1 LTDRYLGLNSNQ
13 NIKEIMKNTYILSIL
28 FCSVLGLTSCVDVLD
43 KTDLGAA
50 SPELVAGDSVLAN
63 VALSYIYNQNLPDW
77 GGVTAVSSL
86 GGSTYSEESFNQGS
100 TENKILEGTITTTDV
115 ADFGTALNAT
125 NNYGKIR
132 TINSF
137 VYDLTVDVKMDRAA
151 KNRLLAQA
159 YFFRSWRYFE
169 LVKLYGGVP
178 MITTPQYAV
187 GVEARDLTFVGRNT
201 TTECYNQMVADLDSA
216 IKYLP
221 STWAS
226 PTTNWGRITK
236 GAASALKGR
245 VLLYAA
251 SPQFNPSDVANKWQ
265 SSYDANKQAFDILT
279 ASGAKLFADYGKMWF
294 TEVGNTEAVFVTGY
308 NTSTGD
314 QQRRNNGY
322 EASTR
327 PKYSTVAGGGSN
339 IPSWDLVKAYPMKDG
354 KAAGDATSKYTY
366 SDQTFY
372 KNRDPRFDKTIAYNG
387 CTWNMTNVPNNRLWT
402 YQVSAKSVENAGT
415 NASNTGFYCRKA
427 LQTTDVASS
436 TLDFS
441 NTAYSGTDWMEIRF
455 AEVLLNLAESATG
468 INKLDEAYTQLK
480 AVRARAGIDAGT
492 DGLYGLKANMTRAEM
507 FKAILAERQI
517 EFAFEGKRFWDLRRW
532 RLLESTLNGKKGSK
546 VVISLKTT
554 GVPTDFAT
562 TRDALVLDDIYTKY
576 LTVTVTENA
585 LMTRPAI
592 NFSTG
597 YYFFPIPTS
606 AINNNPKIVQNN
618 TWGGAF
624 DPLQ

>member
-1 LTDRYLGLNSNQ
+1 M
-13 NIKEIMKNTYILSIL
+13 IKNKYILSML
-28 FCSVLGLTSCVDVLD
+28 FCSVLGLTSCVDVLE

-50 SPELVAGDSVLAN
+50 SPEVVAGDSVLAN

-77 GGVTAVSSL
+77 GGASSISAL
-86 GGSTYSEESFNQGS
+86 GGSTYSEESYNQGS
-100 TENKILEGTITTTDV
+100 TENRILEGTLLLTDIG
-115 ADFGTALNAT
+115 DFGTALNAT

-137 VYDLTVDVKMDRAA
+137 IYDLNIDKKMEVGA
-151 KNRLLAQA
+151 KNRLISQA
-159 YFFRSWRYFE
+159 LFFRSWRYFE

-187 GVEARDLTFVGRNT
+187 GIEAREGTFVGRNT

-221 STWAS
+221 RTWAT
-226 PTTNWGRITK
+226 PATNWGRITK
-236 GAASALKGR
+236 GAAAALKGR
-245 VLLYAA
+245 ILLYAA
-251 SPQFNPSDVANKWQ
+251 SPQFNPNDVATKWQ
-265 SSYDANKQAFDILT
+265 ASYDANKNAFDILS
-279 ASGAKLFADYGKMWF
+279 ASGSKLFADYGKMWF
-294 TEVGNTEAVFVTGY
+294 TESGNTEAVFVTGY

-314 QQRRNNGY
+314 QQRRNSGW
-322 EASTR
+322 EASNR
-327 PKYSTVAGGGSN
+327 PRYSTVSSGGSN

-354 KAAGDATSKYTY
+354 KAAGDASSKYAY
-366 SDQTFY
+366 ADQTFY
-372 KNRDPRFDKTIAYNG
+372 KNRDPRFDKTIAFNG
-387 CTWNMTNVPNNRLWT
+387 CNWLMTNVPNSRLWT
-402 YQVSAKSVENAGT
+402 YQVAGKSIENNGT
-415 NASNTGFYCRKA
+415 NPSNTGFYCRKA
-427 LQTTDVASS
+427 LQTSDVASS

-441 NTAYSGTDWMEIRF
+441 NTIYSGTDWMEIRF

-468 INKLDEAYTQLK
+468 IGKMDEAYTQIK
-480 AVRARAGIDAGT
+480 AVRARAGIEAGT
-492 DGLYGLKANMTRAEM
+492 DGLYGLKANMSRAEM

-554 GVPTDFAT
+554 GVPADFAT
-562 TRDALVLDDIYTKY
+562 TRDALPLDEVYTKY

-592 NFSTG
+592 KYSSS
-597 YYFFPIPTS
+597 YYFFPIPTA

-624 DPLQ
+624 EPLQ